1 MITAPAPVTTPSTTP
16 STPPAPAAIPMSQF
30 ASSIRAKYPTGVAAD
45 GTPYSKM
52 SDQDLTAKIV
62 AKYPVYASQ
71 VQGYK
76 SATQTVTPKTTSPSP
91 ISSDIQ
97 DAGSQLD
104 TDMNDTSTN
113 PLEKGVRAASDIA
126 TGVTNVAAD
135 VIPGGKAVLGAAG
148 KVAGAGIDA
157 AGNIGNTLADLA
169 TKVHLM
175 SPEQKATYDKA
186 NSDFASSDS
195 GKNISKIATDLAAAG
210 NTAGTILGA
219 SEGAGAIDSGI
230 TKGANITKAG
240 AGAVKDAATSALKG
254 DPAAQA
260 AQQAAKDAATKQANT
275 AAAIKDATPDY
286 ESMNP
291 TQKAKLRTQSAVNGV
306 PRVQEGGTVKGRT
319 VTPTKSE
326 IAAGTELSNVK
337 GYSPSMTN
345 LEKSNL
351 IQSEITNQAKTV
363 RAGLA
368 KEGIAVPPK
377 EVLGVV
383 TRAINKIPDT
393 SLLVS
398 KADPVIKNYTRV
410 VRNAITKAPG
420 TMEGMLD
427 VRQALDQAYNNARG
441 GLAYNSD
448 KLASIDEIHKAG
460 RDALNNYITD
470 KAKNTPYEASMKTQT
485 NLYRALDEVGR
496 RADREAGSS
505 VGRFVQQHPTAVKIG
520 KTVGR
525 ATGLG
530 ALVHLAE

>member
-1 MITAPAPVTTPSTTP
+1 MITAPTTPTTAP
-16 STPPAPAAIPMSQF
+16 STPQSAPQIPLNQF
-30 ASSIRAKYPTGVAAD
+30 ASSIRAKYPQGVAAD

-62 AKYPVYASQ
+62 AKYPVYATQ
-71 VQGYK
+71 IQGYK
-76 SATQTVTPKTTSPSP
+76 STTTQTPNSSPAQPSVGQNV
-91 ISSDIQ
+91 SSDIS
-97 DAGSQLD
+97 DAGTRLNS
-104 TDMNDTSTN
+104 DMSDTSTN
-113 PLEKGVRAASDIA
+113 PLEKGVLASSDVA

-135 VIPGGKAVLGAAG
+135 VIPGGKTALGAVG
-148 KVAGAGIDA
+148 DVAGAGINA
-157 AGNIGNTLADLA
+157 AGNIGNILADLA

-175 SPEQKATYDKA
+175 SPEQKAAYDKA
-186 NSDFASSDS
+186 NSDFANSDS
-195 GKNISKIATDLAAAG
+195 GKNISRIATDLQAAG

-219 SEGAGAIDSGI
+219 GEGAAALDKGVGI
-230 TKGANITKAG
+230 AKTG
-240 AGAVKDAATSALKG
+240 AGVVKDAATSAIKG
-254 DPAAQA
+254 DPQAQA
-260 AQQAAKDAATKQANT
+260 AVQAAKDAASQQAKT
-275 AAAIKDATPDY
+275 ASGIKDATPDY

-291 TQKAKLRTQSAVNGV
+291 TQKAKLRTQPAVNGV

-326 IAAGTELSNVK
+326 IAAGTELSKVK
-337 GYSPSMTN
+337 GYDPSMTN

-351 IQSEITNQAKTV
+351 IQSEITSRAKTV

-368 KEGIAVPPK
+368 NEKIAVPPK
-377 EVLGVV
+377 EALGVV

-410 VRNAITKAPG
+410 VRNAIEKAPG

-427 VRQALDQAYNNARG
+427 VRQAMDSAYNNARG

-448 KLASIDEIHKAG
+448 KLASIDEIHQAG
-460 RDALNNYITD
+460 RDALNEYITQ
-470 KAKNTPYEASMKTQT
+470 KAKNTPYEASMKGQT

-505 VGRFVQQHPTAVKIG
+505 LGRFTERHPTAIKIG
-520 KTVGR
+520 KGAAR
-525 ATGLG
+525 AAGLG